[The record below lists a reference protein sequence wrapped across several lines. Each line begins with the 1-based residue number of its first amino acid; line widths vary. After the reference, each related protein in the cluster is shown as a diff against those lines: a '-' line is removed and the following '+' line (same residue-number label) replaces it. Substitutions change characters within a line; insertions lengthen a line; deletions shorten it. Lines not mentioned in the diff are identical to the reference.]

1 MRKILSIIL
10 ALSLWSCQ
18 STPAD
23 NNLEI
28 PEGKGELRSSLVSGE
43 ATDDIISLII
53 SQGETVIEQWND
65 MKKVPEVIYLV
76 PGDYTITA
84 KTDGDML
91 QVSDKPYYN
100 ASTTF
105 TIVEGEV
112 AYASLEC
119 KILNMK
125 VTLELSEAL
134 QTEFPDWQADF
145 FFLENM
151 DVVFTSL
158 NAETNRAIYITPAP
172 FGVTLKDVATAE
184 SRTVI
189 FEESGAA
196 MYHNVKFE

>member
-65 MKKVPEVIYLV
+65 MKEVPEVIYLV

-158 NAETNRAIYITPAP
+158 NVETNRAIYITPAP